1 MIVNLENVSYVTVSG
16 MRVELHFKDTSTY
29 MSRFSSVGEML
40 TAIGEW
46 EKKTSELNNGRP
58 VSALNV
64 NGKRSPMPRG
74 RVTRGEVRFGSVGEM
89 VSAIQKWERRPRTLR
104 EMGN

>member
-1 MIVNLENVSYVTVSG
+1 MIVNLENVSYVTVSE

-29 MSRFSSVGEML
+29 MSRFGSVGEML

-46 EKKTSELNNGRP
+46 EKKTKELNNGRP
-58 VSALNV
+58 VLALNAS
-64 NGKRSPMPRG
+64 GKRSPMPRG

-104 EMGN
+104 ETGN

>member
-29 MSRFSSVGEML
+29 MSRFGSVGEML
-40 TAIGEW
+40 SAIGEW

-58 VSALNV
+58 VSTLNAS
-64 NGKRSPMPRG
+64 GTRSPMPRG
-74 RVTRGEVRFGSVGEM
+74 RVARGEVRFGSVGEM
-89 VSAIQKWERRPRTLR
+89 VSAIQKWERRPRAHS
-104 EMGN
+104 

>member
-1 MIVNLENVSYVTVSG
+1 MIVNLENVSYVTVAG
-16 MRVELHFKDTSTY
+16 MKVELHFKDTSTY
-29 MSRFSSVGEML
+29 MSRFGSVGEML

-46 EKKTSELNNGRP
+46 EKKTKELNNGRP
-58 VSALNV
+58 VSALNA